1 MLPARGSLRRSG
13 HRMNGMAKSA
23 LNSRS
28 ASRRE
33 MNLRCMDGYSTSPV
47 ATREVVVSVANAYET
62 DHVQPALGDHEVPVG
77 SGHHVAHHS
86 SAARNL
92 PALEDVSLRIEA
104 HEGVRFGGG
113 LDVPDRALRVR
124 DRIGLRLRPTRRRP
138 FRGSAGFRIESTE
151 VSARVIRV

>member
-33 MNLRCMDGYSTSPV
+33 MGLHCMDGYSTSPI
-47 ATREVVVSVANAYET
+47 ATREVGVSVANAYQP
-62 DHVQPALGDHEVPVG
+62 DHVQPALGDHEVPVAG
-77 SGHHVAHHS
+77 GHHVADDS
-86 SAARNL
+86 AAARNL
-92 PALEDVSLRIEA
+92 PALEDVRLRIEA
-104 HEGVRFGGG
+104 HERVRFGGG

-124 DRIGLRLRPTRRRP
+124 DRVWLRLRPTRRRP
-138 FRGSAGFRIESTE
+138 FCSCAGLRVESTE
-151 VSARVIRV
+151 VSA